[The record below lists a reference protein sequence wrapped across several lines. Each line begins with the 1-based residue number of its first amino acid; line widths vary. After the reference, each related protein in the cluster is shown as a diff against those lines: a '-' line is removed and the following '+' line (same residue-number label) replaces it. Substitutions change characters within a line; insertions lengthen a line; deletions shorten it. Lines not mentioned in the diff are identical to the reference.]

1 VLNSKTGPF
10 VLEMNVNFSKKAK
23 TQGKMFFTF
32 ADNY

>member
-1 VLNSKTGPF
+1 
-10 VLEMNVNFSKKAK
+10 MNVNFSKKAK